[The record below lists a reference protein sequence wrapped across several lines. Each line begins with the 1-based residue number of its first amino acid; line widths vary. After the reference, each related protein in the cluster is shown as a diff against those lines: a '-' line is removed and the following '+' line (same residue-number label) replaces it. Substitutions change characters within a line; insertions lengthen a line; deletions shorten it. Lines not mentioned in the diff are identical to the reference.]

1 MNSWRPQQ
9 YRREA
14 IEGGADHTMVE
25 RAVQTGSFTVAK
37 HGDRP
42 PVLSLGH
49 LAHMVDVPHAFLR
62 RVVSRGDFDP
72 YRLFRIRK
80 RVTTGSKRYRIICVP
95 DPLLLRTQTWIAR
108 NILRTARPHLA
119 STAFAQGDDVVSA
132 AQVHCE
138 ARWLIKLDVES
149 FFESITE
156 ISAYRVFHGLGY
168 QPLVAF
174 ELGRLCTRVRQ
185 LHGICKNP
193 RWRSRSWNKKIP
205 AYSSRELG
213 YLPQGAPTSPMLSNL
228 SVVGFDDEID
238 SIARQHGLRY
248 SRYAD
253 DISLSTRSASFS
265 RSESVGVMRQVY
277 KAMVQHGLS
286 PNRGKTQI
294 RPPGSRK
301 IVLGLLV
308 DGPRPRLTKEF
319 KSRVRMHLYYLNHDA
334 VGPVRHA
341 ENRGFESI
349 IGLRA
354 HVRGLIA
361 HAQLVEPEYGR
372 ERLEEFNSIIW

>member
-1 MNSWRPQQ
+1 
-9 YRREA
+9 
-14 IEGGADHTMVE
+14 MVD
-25 RAVQTGSFTVAK
+25 RAVRTGALTVAK

-49 LAHMVDVPHAFLR
+49 LSHMVDVPYAFLR
-62 RVVSRGDFDP
+62 RVISRDDFDP

-80 RVTTGSKRYRIICVP
+80 RVTTKSKRYRIICVP
-95 DPLLLRTQTWIAR
+95 DPQLLRTQTWIAR
-108 NILRTARPHLA
+108 NILRTATPHFA

-132 AQVHCE
+132 AEIHCN

-156 ISAYRVFHGLGY
+156 ISAYRVFRALGY

-174 ELGRLCTRVRQ
+174 ELGRLCTRVRR
-185 LHGICKNP
+185 LHGISKNH
-193 RWRSRSWNKKIP
+193 RWRRRSWNKTIP

-228 SVVGFDDEID
+228 SVSGFDGDVD
-238 SIARQHGLRY
+238 DIAKQYGLRY

-253 DISLSTRSASFS
+253 DISLSTQSASFS
-265 RSESVGVMRQVY
+265 RTASVEVMRKVY
-277 KAMVQHGLS
+277 RAMVQHGLS

-308 DGPRPRLTKEF
+308 DGPKPRLTKEF
-319 KSRVRMHLYYLNHDA
+319 KSRIRMHLYYLTHGDI
-334 VGPVRHA
+334 GPIGHA

-361 HAQLVEPEYGR
+361 HAELVEPEYGR
-372 ERLEEFNSIIW
+372 VRLEEFNRIVW

>member
-14 IEGGADHTMVE
+14 IDGGADHTTVE
-25 RAVQTGSFTVAK
+25 CAVRTGALTVAK

-49 LAHMVDVPHAFLR
+49 LAHMVDVPYAFLR
-62 RVVSRGDFDP
+62 RVISRSEFDP
-72 YRLFRIRK
+72 YRLFRIHK
-80 RVTTGSKRYRIICVP
+80 RVTTGSRRYRIICVP
-95 DPLLLRTQTWIAR
+95 DPQLLRTQSWIAR
-108 NILRTARPHLA
+108 NILRTATPHLA
-119 STAFAQGDDVVSA
+119 STAFAQGDDIVSA
-132 AQVHCE
+132 AEIHCD
-138 ARWLIKLDVES
+138 ARWLIKLDVEN

-156 ISAYRVFHGLGY
+156 ISAYRVFRDLGY

-174 ELGRLCTRVRQ
+174 ELGRLCTRVRR
-185 LHGICKNP
+185 LRGICKNP
-193 RWRSRSWNKKIP
+193 RWRNRSWNSKIP
-205 AYSSRELG
+205 AYSSRDLG

-228 SVVGFDDEID
+228 SVTGFDGDVDEI
-238 SIARQHGLRY
+238 AKQHDLRY

-253 DISLSTRSASFS
+253 DVSLSTQSASFS
-265 RSESVGVMRQVY
+265 RTESVEVMRKVY
-277 KAMVQHGLS
+277 RAMVQHGLS

-308 DGPRPRLTKEF
+308 DGPKPRLTKEF
-319 KSRVRMHLYYLNHDA
+319 KSRIRMHLYYLNHDEI
-334 VGPVRHA
+334 GPVRHA

-372 ERLEEFNSIIW
+372 VRLEEFNSIVW

>member
-9 YRREA
+9 YRRDA
-14 IEGGADHTMVE
+14 IETGADRRIVE
-25 RAVQTGSFTVAK
+25 LAVRTGALTVAK
-37 HGDRP
+37 HRDRP

-49 LAHMVDVPHAFLR
+49 LAHMVDVPYAFLR
-62 RVVSRGDFDP
+62 RVVSRGEFDP

-80 RVTTGSKRYRIICVP
+80 RVTSGRKRYRIICVP
-95 DPLLLRTQTWIAR
+95 DPQLVRTQTWIAR
-108 NILRTARPHLA
+108 NILRTAAPHLS
-119 STAFAQGDDVVSA
+119 STAFAQGDDIVSA
-132 AQVHCE
+132 AEIHCD
-138 ARWLIKLDVES
+138 ARWLIKLDMES

-156 ISAYRVFHGLGY
+156 ISAYRVFRGLGY

-174 ELGRLCTRVRQ
+174 ELGRLCTRVRR
-185 LHGICKNP
+185 LHGICKNH
-193 RWRSRSWNKKIP
+193 RWRGRSWNSKIP

-228 SVVGFDDEID
+228 SVAGFDGDVD
-238 SIARQHGLRY
+238 KIAKQHGLRY

-253 DISLSTRSASFS
+253 DISLSTQSASFLRTDS
-265 RSESVGVMRQVY
+265 IKVMRKVY
-277 KAMVQHGLS
+277 GAMVRHGLS

-294 RPPGSRK
+294 RPPGTRK

-308 DGPRPRLTKEF
+308 DGPKPRLTKEF
-319 KSRVRMHLYYLNHDA
+319 KSRIRMHLYYLNHSEI
-334 VGPVRHA
+334 GPVRHA

-372 ERLEEFNSIIW
+372 VRLEEFKRIVW